1 VLGPT
6 DTDLL
11 LLLFLRHHN
20 TCSVPGQKC
29 TKTNQRVHQDSKEG
43 VGADL
48 PGSRGSRKS
57 DSW

>member
-1 VLGPT
+1 MRLAQAAAWKPCAPQQFFSTV
-6 DTDLL
+6 
-11 LLLFLRHHN
+11 
-20 TCSVPGQKC
+20 QKY

-48 PGSRGSRKS
+48 PGSRGSRRS